1 MQLFLKRLKGDPV
14 LLAAWGLALVSAFL
28 VPPDREWLGYVDFHT
43 LGLLFCLMLVMA
55 GLQDIGFFQRLGGHS
70 RTHPHC
76 PSAGTGAGAALLF
89 HCHAHHQ

>member
-43 LGLLFCLMLVMA
+43 LGLLFCLIVLPCILYGIRIFVE
-55 GLQDIGFFQRLGGHS
+55 HVVKKK
-70 RTHPHC
+70 
-76 PSAGTGAGAALLF
+76 
-89 HCHAHHQ
+89 